1 MFDTHTAQK
10 VACSDVN
17 ARSTGDNASTCLVS
31 HTADEAVTLHLDID
45 IGRNQQF
52 HTAQVGVDVYLL
64 ILADC
69 SLAQIQTQTATE
81 GIQAGAVE
89 RFAPIGVL
97 IGTKTNS
104 ATDALAVLSL
114 RHWPLKPLRR
124 VVAVTVNDEFCT
136 DIKKQNRAKIF
147 GP

>member
-10 VACSDVN
+10 VACRDVN
-17 ARSTGDNASTCLVS
+17 AWSTGDDASSSLVP
-31 HTADEAVTLHLDID
+31 HTADETVALHLDID

-52 HTAQVGVDVYLL
+52 HAAQVDVDVNLL

-69 SLAQIQTQTATE
+69 CLAQIQAQTATE

-97 IGTKTNS
+97 IGTKTDS
-104 ATDALAVLSL
+104 AADALAILAL

-124 VVAVTVNDEFCT
+124 VVTITVNNEFCT

-147 GP
+147 RP